1 MANDLLPRVLSG
13 ASAGSIVSAMI
24 AILSWRID
32 LIVFG
37 VLGSIAV
44 NWWFVIGCMSR

>member
-13 ASAGSIVSAMI
+13 ASAGSIVIAMI

-37 VLGSIAV
+37 SIAV
-44 NWWFVIGCMSR
+44 IWWFVIGCMSR